1 MSEVGKRIYRSD
13 LRDGQARSTRRQI
26 VTAASK
32 LFAERGYAA
41 ATIDAVAKEAGV
53 SRKTVFTSVGGKV
66 ELMKLAYDWAVTGD
80 DEPVSMGSRP
90 EVLALTEEPDVVKLI
105 EKYADLLSGQ
115 MARVAPVH
123 AALRSA
129 ADVDPQASELFE
141 KMQDLRL
148 AGMRKPVAL
157 LADRGVLRDGL
168 SQKRATDIVWLY
180 AEPLQWELL
189 VHRRGWSR
197 AAYADWLAASLRLHL
212 LGIA

>member
-1 MSEVGKRIYRSD
+1 MTEIGKRVYRSD
-13 LRDGQARSTRRQI
+13 LREGQARATRRQI
-26 VTAASK
+26 VNAASR

-90 EVLALTEEPDVVKLI
+90 EVLELAAEPDPATML
-105 EKYADLLSGQ
+105 EKWAVLLSGQ
-115 MARVAPVH
+115 MARVAPMH

-129 ADVDPQASELFE
+129 ADVDPQARELFE
-141 KMQDLRL
+141 KVQDQRL
-148 AGMRKPVAL
+148 AGMRRPV
-157 LADRGVLRDGL
+157 GVLVDHGALREGL
-168 SQKRATDIVWLY
+168 SRTRAIDIVWLY
-180 AEPLQWELL
+180 VEPLQWELL
-189 VHRRGWSR
+189 VQRRGWSR
-197 AAYADWLAASLRLHL
+197 AAYADWLGASLKLHL